1 VVAGAAP
8 LCFCEEVE
16 EEDDFLFLL
25 LWMTFATASLN
36 GNCIWDGWA
45 TTRLLSVLLAAAFF
59 NLFFGVP
66 LQREID

>member
-25 LWMTFATASLN
+25 LWMAFATASLN
-36 GNCIWDGWA
+36 GNYIWDGWA
-45 TTRLLSVLLAAAFF
+45 TTRLLSVLLAVAFF

-66 LQREID
+66 LQRKID